1 MYDQG
6 GGQVS
11 LEGAGAANQ
20 IWPGGG
26 AKIWAH
32 ARCARFFLAPLER
45 GAKSAKNA
53 QLYQFYDRM
62 NIFIKNAQGEQMI
75 SEGQKN
81 P

>member
-1 MYDQG
+1 MCDQ

-20 IWPGGG
+20 IWPGGRQKSG
-26 AKIWAH
+26 
-32 ARCARFFLAPLER
+32 RARFFLAPPER

-62 NIFIKNAQGEQMI
+62 NIFIKNAQGGQMI

>member
-1 MYDQG
+1 MCDQG
-6 GGQVS
+6 GGEVS
-11 LEGAGAANQ
+11 LEGGRCGQPNLAR
-20 IWPGGG
+20 GGQKSG
-26 AKIWAH
+26 
-32 ARCARFFLAPLER
+32 RARFFLAPPER

>member
-1 MYDQG
+1 MIR

-20 IWPGGG
+20 IWPGEGKNLG
-26 AKIWAH
+26 A
-32 ARCARFFLAPLER
+32 RDFFLPTPER

-62 NIFIKNAQGEQMI
+62 NIFIKNAQGGQMI